1 MDDATGTP
9 PPTDPDEPQLAP
21 GAGAPLVPGPP
32 RSVREPVTARKLNSI
47 LGVTGV
53 LGLIATVVAIVI
65 IVVVIVSLF
74 HR

>member
-9 PPTDPDEPQLAP
+9 PPPDPGEPGLTP

-32 RSVREPVTARKLNSI
+32 RSVREPASARRLNTV
-47 LGVTGV
+47 LGTTGV
-53 LGLIATVVAIVI
+53 LGIIAVVVAIVI